1 MQINRQRV
9 IQSYIE
15 DEMKESYLDYSMSVI
30 VSRALPDVRDGLKPV
45 HRRILL
51 AMNDLNLVH
60 NRPSRKSAKVT
71 GDVTGNY
78 HPHGTASAY
87 DAIVRMAQHF
97 SLRYPLIEGQGN
109 FGSIDGDPA
118 AAERYTE
125 VRMEEIAEE
134 LLEDINKE
142 TVEFGPNYDN
152 SRQMA
157 LVLPAKIPN
166 LLINGASGIAVGM
179 ATNIPPHNLVEII
192 NGLKAILDNPEV
204 SIDRLCEI
212 VPGPD
217 FPTGGIICGREGIKQ
232 AYETGRGKLLVR
244 ARANIETDERGK
256 SRIIVTEI
264 PYQTNKAR
272 IIENTAQLV
281 RNGKLSGI
289 SDIRDESDKDG
300 MRMVIEL
307 KRDAYPKVVLN
318 KLYKHTQLQT
328 SFGIILLALMGGLK
342 PKVMNLKEAMK
353 AFLDHREEVVTRRT
367 KFNLKKAEER
377 AHILEGYKKALDNID
392 AIIKLIKKSASPQ
405 EAKNGLMQ
413 TFDLTEIQAQAILD
427 MKLQRLTGLERKKI
441 EEEYLALIQKIEYY
455 KTILESRTR
464 LLGIIATE
472 LDDVKERF
480 GDERRTDIIAME
492 GEFEVEDFIAEE
504 DMIITITHTGYIKR
518 IAIDTYR
525 RQKRGGKGVKGME
538 MKEEDFVEQLFIA
551 STHTYILFFTDR
563 GQCYWLK
570 VHKIPRAG
578 RLSRGKAIVNL
589 LELSNEE
596 RITAF
601 IPVDDFNRDLNLVMA
616 TKMGRVKKTPLRE
629 YSHPRRDG
637 IIAIDLKKNDSLVR
651 AEMTSG
657 NDDVILAKKNG
668 KAIRFNETDVRVT
681 ARATMGVKGVWVG
694 DEDEVVEMVVVK
706 PGAELLAVTENGYGK
721 RTDVMEY
728 KKQKRG
734 GKGVICINTGK
745 RNGKLV
751 TIKEVFTTEEVMMIT
766 KKGKIIKS
774 PVLDVSVRRRH
785 AKGVK
790 LINLDD
796 GDFLVGVTLVSG
808 KDVAGNEEIGEELED
823 NRARVNKDDIDEIES
838 KEGGESETS

>member
-1 MQINRQRV
+1 MQINRQNI

-15 DEMKESYLDYSMSVI
+15 DEMRDSYLDYSMSVI

-51 AMNDLNLVH
+51 AMNDLNLAH

-97 SLRYPLIEGQGN
+97 SLRYPLVEGQGN

-152 SRQMA
+152 TRQMA

-192 NGLKAILDNPEV
+192 NGLKAILENPEV
-204 SIDRLCEI
+204 SIERLCEI

-217 FPTGGIICGREGIKQ
+217 FPTGGIICGREGIRE

-244 ARANIETDERGK
+244 ARANIETDEKGK
-256 SRIIVTEI
+256 SRIVVTEI

-307 KRDAYPKVVLN
+307 KRDSYPKVVLN
-318 KLYKHTQLQT
+318 QLYKHTQLQT
-328 SFGIILLALMGGLK
+328 SFGIILLALMGGLR

-367 KFNLKKAEER
+367 SFNLKRAEER

-392 AIIKLIKKSASPQ
+392 AIIKLIKKSASPK

-413 TFDLTEIQAQAILD
+413 QFALTEIQAQAILD

-464 LLGIIATE
+464 LIGIIDAE

-480 GDERRTDIIAME
+480 GDERRTEIIARE

-525 RQKRGGKGVKGME
+525 RQKRGGKGVKGID
-538 MKEEDFVEQLFIA
+538 MKDEDFVEQLFIA
-551 STHTYILFFTDR
+551 SNHSYILFFTDR
-563 GQCYWLK
+563 GKCYWLK
-570 VHKIPRAG
+570 VHQIPRGG

-589 LELSNEE
+589 LQLSNEE

-601 IPVDDFNRDLNLVMA
+601 IPVDDFSRDLNLVMA
-616 TKMGRVKKTPLRE
+616 TKKGRIKKTPLGE

-637 IIAIDLKKNDSLVR
+637 IIAIDLKENDGLVR

-657 NDDVILAKKNG
+657 NDDIILAKKKGN
-668 KAIRFNETDVRVT
+668 AIRFNETEVRVT
-681 ARATMGVKGVWVG
+681 ARATMGVKGIWVG

-706 PGAELLAVTENGYGK
+706 AGAELLAVTENGFGK
-721 RTDVMEY
+721 RTDVKEY
-728 KKQKRG
+728 RNQKRG
-734 GKGVICINTGK
+734 GKGVICIHTGK

-751 TIKEVFTTEEVMMIT
+751 TIKEVFTTDEVMMIT

-796 GDFLVGVTLVSG
+796 GDSVVDVTLM
-808 KDVAGNEEIGEELED
+808 AGEESSANGEMVEELEG
-823 NRARVNKDDIDEIES
+823 ASESVKTDDVYDIEPE
-838 KEGGESETS
+838 EGGEGE